1 MQGDQKREY
10 WAMTSEKVLQ
20 TLESSISGLNGEDAE
35 KRLQKYG
42 KNTFETKKK
51 KSFIGKIIS
60 QLSDKMIVI
69 LLISALVSFALSYF
83 SGEKDYD
90 WVTILVIVGVN
101 SFIGAAQESKAE
113 NAMNALKKLTAPHA
127 MALRNG
133 EKTVVKAEDIVPGDI
148 VFIEKGDVVPA
159 DIRLIKG
166 EFIKVDE
173 SSLTGES
180 IEADKDPNVLCGAD
194 THISDMT
201 NMLWSGCPVLSG
213 KAMGVVVSTG
223 IYSRVGAIAHSLSNT
238 EKEKTPLQKKLS
250 SVSTVLGNSA
260 LIICALIFFFSLVKK
275 MPAVEM
281 FMTSVSLAVAAI
293 PEGLP
298 AIVTVV
304 LSMGMQKMAK
314 RKAVVKSLPAVET
327 LGCAEVICSDKTGTI
342 TKNKMTVT
350 EEVGD
355 KEKIRKISV
364 LCNDFS
370 SPTENALKE
379 NSEKWGIGLNS
390 LSDYVRIGEI
400 PFDSTK
406 KYMVTVH
413 KCRDGY
419 FTSIK
424 GAPETVCG
432 FCRNFPESYLQKSG
446 EMAKRAL
453 RVISFAY
460 AETRNPPDLKRIS
473 QLDFVFSGLAGIK
486 DPIKEGVKEAVEK
499 CAMAGIKTVMI
510 TGDHPDTAR
519 AIAAE
524 AGFRD
529 PHAMTEKELSALP
542 EQKRREAILK
552 NNVFARVTPEFK
564 VEVVNTYKKAG
575 YTVAMTGDGVND
587 APALKASDIGC
598 AMGISGTEVAAAA
611 ADMVLTDDNF
621 STIVDAVEQGRGIYE
636 NIRRSVHFLLSCNIG
651 EILVVL
657 CAILAS
663 LPSPLAAIQL
673 LWVNL
678 VTDSLPAIALGTEKT
693 PSDIMK
699 KKPVKQKEGI
709 FSDGMGVEILFG
721 GVVIGILSLSAYIIG
736 ARLGGHFTGRTMSF
750 AVLSLSQLFHSFNMR
765 SGSIFSNLYLLGAFI
780 VCASLQLSV
789 IVVPQ
794 LRGIFKTVPLDSMCW
809 WIVGGL
815 SASALLVGKIYK
827 IIRK

>member
-1 MQGDQKREY
+1 MDTKEVL
-10 WAMTSEKVLQ
+10 KV
-20 TLESSISGLNGEDAE
+20 LESSKKGLSEEEAE
-35 KRLQKYG
+35 KRLAKYG
-42 KNTFETKKK
+42 KNAFETKKK
-51 KSFIGKIIS
+51 EGFFTKIIK
-60 QLSDKMIVI
+60 QLSDKMIII

-90 WVTILVIVGVN
+90 WITILVIVAVN
-101 SFIGAAQESKAE
+101 SIIGAVQETKAE
-113 NAMNALKKLTAPHA
+113 NAMEALKKMTASTA
-127 MALRNG
+127 LVLRNG
-133 EKTVVKAEDIVPGDI
+133 EKKKIKAEEV
-148 VFIEKGDVVPA
+148 VLGDVVFVEKGAVAPA
-159 DIRLIKG
+159 DIRLIEG
-166 EFIKVDE
+166 DFISTDE

-180 IEADKDPNVLCGAD
+180 IEANKNPYLICKSN
-194 THISDMT
+194 THISDMV
-201 NMLWSGCPVLSG
+201 NMVWSGCPILSG
-213 KAMGVVVSTG
+213 KGIGVVTATG
-223 IYSRVGAIAHSLSNT
+223 INSRVGAIAHSLSNM

-250 SVSTVLGNSA
+250 SVSTVLGNGA
-260 LIICALIFFFSLVKK
+260 LIICALIFAFSLIKK
-275 MPAVEM
+275 MPVVEM

-350 EEVGD
+350 EEIGD
-355 KEKIRKISV
+355 IENIRKISI

-370 SPTENALKE
+370 SPTENALKVKAE
-379 NSEKWGIGLNS
+379 SVGLSVNNF
-390 LSDYVRIGEI
+390 SDYKRIKEI
-400 PFDSTK
+400 PFDSSK
-406 KYMVTVH
+406 KYMLTVH
-413 KCRDGY
+413 KTKWGY

-424 GAPETVCG
+424 GAPEVVEG
-432 FCRNFPESYLQKSG
+432 FCGENNALEKSK
-446 EMAKRAL
+446 EMTKKAL
-453 RVISFAY
+453 RVMAFAF
-460 AETRNPPDLKRIS
+460 AETNVEPDLKRIK
-473 QLDFVFSGLAGIK
+473 DINFKFAGLVGIK
-486 DPIKEGVKEAVEK
+486 DPIKEGVREAVEK
-499 CAMAGIKTVMI
+499 CTSAGIKTVMI
-510 TGDHPDTAR
+510 TGDHPETAL
-519 AIAAE
+519 AIALE
-524 AGFRD
+524 AGFYK
-529 PHAMTEKELSALP
+529 PSVVTEKDLSVLSP
-542 EQKRREAILK
+542 KKRREEILK

-564 VEVVNTYKKAG
+564 VEVVETYKNAG
-575 YTVAMTGDGVND
+575 LTVAMTGDGVND

-621 STIVDAVEQGRGIYE
+621 STIVDAVEQGRGIYA

-678 VTDSLPAIALGTEKT
+678 VTDSLPAIALGTEKP

-699 KKPVKQKEGI
+699 KKPIKKKDSI
-709 FSDGMGVEILFG
+709 FSDGMGAEIVFG

-736 ARLGGHFTGRTMSF
+736 TKQYDHLTGRTMSF

-765 SGSIFSNLYLLGAFI
+765 SGKLFSNLYLLGAFL
-780 VCASLQLSV
+780 VCATLQLSV
-789 IVVPQ
+789 IIVPTF
-794 LRGIFKTVPLDSMCW
+794 RNAFKTVPLDTFCW
-809 WIVGGL
+809 WTVGLL
-815 SASALLVGKIYK
+815 SASALIIGRIIK
-827 IIRK
+827 IIKK